1 VVVKRNPDRTRQ
13 RILEAAF
20 AEIYRN
26 GFRSA
31 SVDQILS
38 DTGLTKGAL
47 YHHFPNKAALGYA
60 VVEEIIGGH
69 INQTWIQPL
78 ADSGDPITALMTQ
91 LRSMTKEQIAQV
103 CDCGCPL
110 NNLAQEMSSVDDEF
124 RKRIAAVFAMWREGI
139 AESLERGRT
148 TGTVRPDAD
157 CRQAA
162 SFFVAGVEGATG
174 LAKNARDPEVLS
186 SCIGAM
192 SVYLESLRP

>member
-1 VVVKRNPDRTRQ
+1 MVVKRNPDQTRK

-31 SVDQILS
+31 SVDRILA

-69 INQTWIQPL
+69 MHETWIAPL
-78 ADSGDPITALMTQ
+78 ADTDDPITALMTQ
-91 LRSMTKEQIAQV
+91 LQSMTDEQIAQV

-124 RKRIAAVFAMWREGI
+124 RTRLAAVFSLWREGI
-139 AESLERGRT
+139 AESLQRG
-148 TGTVRPDAD
+148 
-157 CRQAA
+157 QAA
-162 SFFVAGVEGATG
+162 GSVDAGVDCKQAAGFFVAGVEGATG
-174 LAKNARDPEVLS
+174 LAKNARDPEVLR

-192 SVYLESLRP
+192 SVYMESLRP